1 MCIAQKT
8 VFTEELDRILTAES
22 CSFFFLP
29 SLVTHVARRRGT
41 DTRRKRT
48 FSITDTSFSR
58 CAKPFL
64 RWAGPRISP
73 RLALPSPFSPPR
85 GGCRGGGGFFWT
97 PPGSLG
103 DRGRPAGPWQ
113 GERRNKQT
121 NKPTNQQTTTTKM
134 KRKAA
139 EMRSFGSMKEHTD
152 LLLDSCVKKLCF
164 QITA

>member
-85 GGCRGGGGFFWT
+85 GGCRGGGGSSGRLQARWAIEED
-97 PPGSLG
+97 PQV
-103 DRGRPAGPWQ
+103 RGKEG
-113 GERRNKQT
+113 GETNKQT
-121 NKPTNQQTTTTKM
+121 NKPTNNNNKDEEKSGRNAFFWVDERTY
-134 KRKAA
+134 
-139 EMRSFGSMKEHTD
+139 RSSFRQ
-152 LLLDSCVKKLCF
+152 LR
-164 QITA
+164 